1 MFFPLLLLF
10 QQLRATQPNYFFL
23 VTLLLLIAGGIG
35 WLIAAVLGFA
45 RSPAFGP
52 SARWFSYAAVCL
64 IIYHLQFL
72 LFGVLVFL
80 GINQNSVDL
89 SMALGVGAFFNLFVV
104 LGDVCAILGFVRIT
118 FSRYLFRISCLVSRR
133 LLAVGGLVLIASAAV
148 LFLVGSPNV

>member
-1 MFFPLLLLF
+1 MFFPLLMLF

-23 VTLLLLIAGGIG
+23 VTLLLLIAGGVG
-35 WLIAAVLGFA
+35 WLIVAVLGFA

-64 IIYHLQFL
+64 IVYHLQFL

-104 LGDVCAILGFVRIT
+104 LGAVCAIMGFVRMT
-118 FSRYLFRISCLVSRR
+118 NPR
-133 LLAVGGLVLIASAAV
+133 
-148 LFLVGSPNV
+148 

>member
-1 MFFPLLLLF
+1 MFFPLLIVL
-10 QQLRATQPNYFFL
+10 QQIRATQPNYFFL

-72 LFGVLVFL
+72 LFGVFVFL
-80 GINQNSVDL
+80 GASQSNADL
-89 SMALGVGAFFNLFVV
+89 TTALGIGSFFNLFIV
-104 LGDVCAILGFVRIT
+104 LGSVCAIMGFVKLTNPR
-118 FSRYLFRISCLVSRR
+118 
-133 LLAVGGLVLIASAAV
+133 
-148 LFLVGSPNV
+148 